1 MFLWEFRRVEWV
13 SSWRTS
19 HTKAPNITP
28 PQKKNNKKKQQNKT
42 KTFPCADPENV
53 ATGCARLS
61 FCSHKLEEEWVI
73 HIALGLVRDQQS
85 ERAAMDGCVNIF

>member
-19 HTKAPNITP
+19 DTKAPNITP
-28 PQKKNNKKKQQNKT
+28 PQKKKKKK

-53 ATGCARLS
+53 ATGFARLS

-85 ERAAMDGCVNIF
+85 ERAAMDGCVKIF